1 MAVLTSNQ
9 EKIISNFLNFWVNY
23 KILRRDTYRLQGLRR
38 QLIDT
43 IRHEGFKDED
53 VLNALM
59 KVPRHL
65 FLEKAFEEWAYKNV
79 AFPIGCEQTISQPL
93 TVAIQTSLLE
103 LKKGDKVLEVG
114 TGSGYQASILYEM
127 GAKVYSIERQSNL
140 FEKTNRL
147 LKDLGYGAIRTF
159 LGDGYAGLP
168 MFAPFDKILV
178 TAGASDLPENLI
190 YQLIPGGHLVI
201 PIGDENSQTMWRFT
215 FHEGGRIE
223 RKAFGKFKFVP
234 FLKGTQ

>member
-1 MAVLTSNQ
+1 MQ
-9 EKIISNFLNFWVNY
+9 
-23 KILRRDTYRLQGLRR
+23 
-38 QLIDT
+38 
-43 IRHEGFKDED
+43 
-53 VLNALM
+53 

-103 LKKGDKVLEVG
+103 IKKGDKVLEVG

-127 GAKVYSIERQSNL
+127 GAKVYTIERQTQL
-140 FEKTNRL
+140 FEKTCKT

-159 LGDGYAGLP
+159 LGDGYAGWP

-178 TAGASDLPENLI
+178 TAGATMLPDALI
-190 YQLIPGGHLVI
+190 NQLTVGGYLVI
-201 PIGDENSQTMWRFT
+201 PIGDDNSQTMWRYT
-215 FHEGGRIE
+215 LKEGGEIE
-223 RKAFGKFKFVP
+223 SKAFGKFKFVP
-234 FLKGTQ
+234 FIKGIQ